1 MRTVWI
7 QWEDRGETPP
17 TWSAGVIQADP
28 LWGQGSDVC
37 AHLTGRHGDVVFH
50 ISWATLGRT
59 GNKLKEMKRSVERKV
74 EGCWWRKHIIIKRQ
88 PACETPKDEENIP
101 CVATRD

>member
-1 MRTVWI
+1 MCTFSLGDMGTLCFI
-7 QWEDRGETPP
+7 FPGPP
-17 TWSAGVIQADP
+17 W
-28 LWGQGSDVC
+28 
-37 AHLTGRHGDVVFH
+37 
-50 ISWATLGRT
+50 GRT